1 MKIATI
7 SFNSIWENKLG
18 NLVKVEKIINSLKNK
33 AQYVIFPEM
42 TFSGFSMSN
51 LDLAEN
57 IYDSKLIIKMQKLA
71 KNNQINILFGL
82 MTKKENKKYNSCICI
97 NSNGN
102 IECIYDK
109 IHLFSYS
116 KEDEL
121 ITPGIL
127 PKSIQWKGGWGLS
140 ICYDLRFPELYQ
152 QLSKSNLVLVNIA
165 NWPKTRI
172 THWKTLLK
180 ARSIENQ
187 SFMIGVN
194 RTGSDGNGLEYVE
207 SSFVF
212 SPLGEEIIPLEISDQ
227 TKIFDLDLNI
237 AVNSREIF
245 PFKNDQ
251 KKNIYKNFYN

>member
-7 SFNSIWENKLG
+7 SFNSIWENKLA
-18 NLVKVEKIINSLKNK
+18 NLAKVEKIINSLKGK

-42 TFSGFSMSN
+42 TFSGFSMDN
-51 LDLAEN
+51 IGLAEN
-57 IYDSKLIIKMQKLA
+57 INESNLIREIIKLA
-71 KNNQINILFGL
+71 KDYQINILFGL

-97 NSNGN
+97 NSNGE

-116 KEDEL
+116 GEDAL

-152 QLSKSNLVLVNIA
+152 QLSKSNLILVNIA
-165 NWPKTRI
+165 NWPNTRI

-194 RTGSDGNGLEYVE
+194 RTGSDGNGLEYEE
-207 SSFVF
+207 SSLIF
-212 SPLGEEIIPLEISDQ
+212 SPSGEEIYPLEISDEI
-227 TKIFDLDLNI
+227 KIFDLDLNI
-237 AVNSREIF
+237 AIDSRERF
-245 PFKNDQ
+245 PFKNDR
-251 KKNIYKNFYN
+251 KKYMYKNFYN

>member
-7 SFNSIWENKLG
+7 SFNSIWENKLA
-18 NLVKVEKIINSLKNK
+18 NLAKAEKIINSLKGK
-33 AQYVIFPEM
+33 VQYVVFPEM
-42 TFSGFSMSN
+42 TFSGFSMAN

-57 IYDSKLIIKMQKLA
+57 IYDSNLIIKIIKLA
-71 KNNQINILFGL
+71 KDNDINILFGL

-97 NSNGN
+97 NSNGE

-116 KEDEL
+116 KEDEF

-127 PKSIQWKGGWGLS
+127 PKSIEWQGRWGLS

-152 QLSKSNLVLVNIA
+152 QLSRNNLILVNIA
-165 NWPKTRI
+165 NWPKSRI
-172 THWKTLLK
+172 IDWKTLLK

-194 RTGSDGNGLEYVE
+194 RTGFDGNGLEYVE
-207 SSFVF
+207 SSSVF
-212 SPLGEEIIPLEISDQ
+212 SPSGEEIIPLEVSNEI
-227 TKIFDLDLNI
+227 KIFDLNLHLALD
-237 AVNSREIF
+237 SRQSF
-245 PFKNDQ
+245 PTKDDRKN
-251 KKNIYKNFYN
+251 KLYKNFYN

>member
-7 SFNSIWENKLG
+7 SFNSIWENKLA
-18 NLVKVEKIINSLKNK
+18 NLAKVEKIINSLKSK

-42 TFSGFSMSN
+42 TFSGFSMAN

-57 IYDSKLIIKMQKLA
+57 IYDSNLIIKMIKLA
-71 KNNQINILFGL
+71 KYNEINILFGL
-82 MTKKENKKYNSCICI
+82 MTKKKNKKYNSCICI
-97 NSNGN
+97 NSNGE

-127 PKSIQWKGGWGLS
+127 PKSIDWEGRWGLS

-152 QLSKSNLVLVNIA
+152 QLSRNNLVLVNIA
-165 NWPKTRI
+165 NWPKSRI
-172 THWKTLLK
+172 LHWKILLK

-194 RTGSDGNGLEYVE
+194 RTGSDGNGLEYEE
-207 SSFVF
+207 SSLVF
-212 SPLGEEIIPLEISDQ
+212 SPSGEEIIPLEISDEI
-227 TKIFDLDLNI
+227 KIFDLNLNI
-237 AVNSREIF
+237 AIDSRERF
-245 PFKNDQ
+245 PFKNDR
-251 KKNIYKNFYN
+251 KKNIYKFFYN